1 MVTEDH
7 IEDSAERRRGRVGQP
22 VSPWWL
28 RATIAL
34 ICMAALGTIWVT
46 NAWLTDRFSE
56 NTRVRSELRLALYSG
71 NLMSELQRNSVV
83 PLLLARDPALIGA
96 LNGNDFSTTS
106 ARLMTAQKEIGAASI
121 RLLDASGRVVGAT
134 DRYQIGTNS
143 VAAPHYVE
151 ALRSRDTVFTVSE
164 LASGAHEFAY
174 SRAVVSEGRTLGV
187 IVVGADLTRLERSWA
202 GISDAVAVTNSEG
215 VIILSTE
222 PRWRGLT
229 VAEAQAVRDAPSAIR
244 RAFQVTADWTSS
256 PADAYVQGRAVMQS
270 EARVPF
276 RGWRMIS
283 FTAYSSVRERVN
295 AILALQIMGFAILLA
310 GAFWILSR
318 RARIQS
324 QAYMRESADLRALN
338 ARLTR
343 EIAERERV
351 QKELRVAEQT
361 MQQSSKLAALGEMS
375 AGVSHELNQPLAAMK
390 TYLAGARLLLQR
402 GRPEEA
408 LSSFQRIDDLIDR
421 MGAITRQLK
430 SYARKGGEAVEPV
443 DLRAAVSSALTMME
457 PQLRT
462 RPIRIIRIVPRERV
476 MVMADRIRLEQVL
489 INLLRNAVDAVKGH
503 PDAAIEITV
512 EAAAHAYVSVRDNGP
527 GVSDLEKLFEPFW
540 TTKKPGEGT
549 GLGLAISST
558 IVADFGG
565 RLTAHNENTGGAVFR
580 VELPLHRPGQPRQA
594 LAAE

>member
-22 VSPWWL
+22 VNPWWL

-143 VAAPHYVE
+143 VAAPQYVE

-164 LASGAHEFAY
+164 MASGAHEFAY

-202 GISDAVAVTNSEG
+202 GISDAVAVTDSEG

-256 PADAYVQGRAVMQS
+256 PADA
-270 EARVPF
+270 
-276 RGWRMIS
+276 
-283 FTAYSSVRERVN
+283 
-295 AILALQIMGFAILLA
+295 
-310 GAFWILSR
+310 
-318 RARIQS
+318 
-324 QAYMRESADLRALN
+324 
-338 ARLTR
+338 
-343 EIAERERV
+343 
-351 QKELRVAEQT
+351 
-361 MQQSSKLAALGEMS
+361 
-375 AGVSHELNQPLAAMK
+375 
-390 TYLAGARLLLQR
+390 
-402 GRPEEA
+402 
-408 LSSFQRIDDLIDR
+408 
-421 MGAITRQLK
+421 
-430 SYARKGGEAVEPV
+430 
-443 DLRAAVSSALTMME
+443 
-457 PQLRT
+457 
-462 RPIRIIRIVPRERV
+462 
-476 MVMADRIRLEQVL
+476 
-489 INLLRNAVDAVKGH
+489 
-503 PDAAIEITV
+503 
-512 EAAAHAYVSVRDNGP
+512 
-527 GVSDLEKLFEPFW
+527 
-540 TTKKPGEGT
+540 
-549 GLGLAISST
+549 
-558 IVADFGG
+558 
-565 RLTAHNENTGGAVFR
+565 
-580 VELPLHRPGQPRQA
+580 
-594 LAAE
+594 

>member
-1 MVTEDH
+1 
-7 IEDSAERRRGRVGQP
+7 
-22 VSPWWL
+22 
-28 RATIAL
+28 
-34 ICMAALGTIWVT
+34 
-46 NAWLTDRFSE
+46 
-56 NTRVRSELRLALYSG
+56 
-71 NLMSELQRNSVV
+71 
-83 PLLLARDPALIGA
+83 ALIGA

-143 VAAPHYVE
+143 VAAPQYVE

-202 GISDAVAVTNSEG
+202 GISDAVAVTDSEG

-310 GAFWILSR
+310 GAFWMLSR

-430 SYARKGGEAVEPV
+430 SYARKGGEA
-443 DLRAAVSSALTMME
+443 
-457 PQLRT
+457 
-462 RPIRIIRIVPRERV
+462 
-476 MVMADRIRLEQVL
+476 
-489 INLLRNAVDAVKGH
+489 
-503 PDAAIEITV
+503 
-512 EAAAHAYVSVRDNGP
+512 
-527 GVSDLEKLFEPFW
+527 
-540 TTKKPGEGT
+540 
-549 GLGLAISST
+549 
-558 IVADFGG
+558 
-565 RLTAHNENTGGAVFR
+565 
-580 VELPLHRPGQPRQA
+580 
-594 LAAE
+594 